1 MKKFWFMASLSFL
14 LLIFLPDAALASG
27 INEFTSPLEKV
38 MQTITGP
45 AGRIISIA
53 AFGICGV
60 TYILNRNELSEGF
73 KILLGVVMGICFIA
87 FATSIVDGLFSFSG
101 AVI

>member
-1 MKKFWFMASLSFL
+1 MKKFSIMAGLSLL
-14 LLIFLPDAALASG
+14 LLIFLPDTALASG
-27 INEFTSPLEKV
+27 INEFTSPLQKV
-38 MQTITGP
+38 METITGT
-45 AGRIISIA
+45 AGRIIAIS

-87 FATSIVDGLFSFSG
+87 FAANIVDALFSFSG
-101 AVI
+101 ATI